1 MVTSTIVI
9 GLILS
14 MYLAWRVTRII
25 RKKQKKAS
33 YTIELK
39 RRPSKEKLKDYLEE
53 YKLEATDE
61 DNMQS
66 QKSDKA
72 NLHVNKVSET
82 NHKAGEP
89 APKEDS
95 NNEGDRHNMLNQL
108 TEKTAV
114 RRMRLDNLRHQH
126 LN

>member
-25 RKKQKKAS
+25 RKKQKKAT

-72 NLHVNKVSET
+72 NLHVKKSQRQITRLVSLLPKKTPTMKVTDTTCLTNSE
-82 NHKAGEP
+82 K
-89 APKEDS
+89 
-95 NNEGDRHNMLNQL
+95 RQ
-108 TEKTAV
+108 
-114 RRMRLDNLRHQH
+114 R
-126 LN
+126 